1 MNNPPF
7 NRTKVLPSRNMTF
20 VANPSPIGFLY
31 AVASIMMN
39 IIVPKQK
46 PDFVDQVIPE
56 AFDISQYKVR
66 LKLGGVL
73 PLLALVSG
81 PLTFCLFF
89 LVLAAMLHFAWMTSR
104 RRRERERRPF
114 DRKCDPQLKCCLTAL
129 LIALMA
135 LYFLGL
141 ASAYYTSVQMEDGA
155 RLLLLCICNITRTTS
170 ELLNFR
176 TKFLFRRHNQEGFWP
191 VDLRGPYEEIT
202 QIRFWNFVYNESHH
216 RTRRYNKEVDPSSL
230 SPLSGI
236 VEQLAAV
243 HRDLVDVKR
252 ESAVLWLLAEQ
263 LNEGLHRVKHNLL
276 RALLECDD
284 PACVELQRRHHI
296 AELNTHFP
304 FTPMP
309 DLSELLN
316 SVSSLLDDHIKEEV
330 AEGLRSVAD
339 KVAMLEEK
347 SVHYFHNI
355 SEAGRAMSYMQ
366 MRTHRAFYFWAYDRF
381 EDLEQVERVR
391 EHIEDYYFSQIRHVV
406 FTILVILAL
415 PLTLFLGLVLGFCGT
430 RAKVDGSFS
439 ICGRDNGARCV
450 YCAMVLSILV
460 FSVCAVLFATV
471 FAFGALLHRAV
482 CDPFG
487 NPLKSSMFRL
497 IDEFVY
503 LDKIIYKD
511 GAVSVHEGVKVSRV
525 LHDIM
530 YFTKKT
536 HKYYYETFQVRRLF
550 GMDKYKI
557 YLNNS
562 ATVIKKYMK
571 ILKEL
576 PPIKLDV
583 PANHL
588 KDSTRRKLRILAQI
602 PFSNLADE
610 RIPAALKTNS
620 ERHTSALQTVSQLA
634 EALERAARG
643 AGGRAPAGLRA
654 AAAGLRD
661 LRQRTILPMLQL
673 SQKLNTTTRKLYEA
687 RHFNIT
693 NVTLSEAIEQMMT
706 ELDETEWYLREGAG
720 EQIKATLLREA
731 KDITEETL
739 HFYDNIVATL
749 ATPAGHFMPPVV
761 RSARLALCEH
771 VLWPVH
777 GVWLSL
783 LWSMLVLLGMLAV
796 CRRLARIFLQ
806 TDPYPGPE
814 VVRAYDAV
822 KRFERRARKE
832 RRRGGARGLCA
843 GACNDVRLPAPPPD
857 AHCCHKY

>member
-1 MNNPPF
+1 
-7 NRTKVLPSRNMTF
+7 
-20 VANPSPIGFLY
+20 
-31 AVASIMMN
+31 
-39 IIVPKQK
+39 
-46 PDFVDQVIPE
+46 
-56 AFDISQYKVR
+56 
-66 LKLGGVL
+66 
-73 PLLALVSG
+73 
-81 PLTFCLFF
+81 
-89 LVLAAMLHFAWMTSR
+89 
-104 RRRERERRPF
+104 
-114 DRKCDPQLKCCLTAL
+114 
-129 LIALMA
+129 
-135 LYFLGL
+135 
-141 ASAYYTSVQMEDGA
+141 
-155 RLLLLCICNITRTTS
+155 
-170 ELLNFR
+170 
-176 TKFLFRRHNQEGFWP
+176 
-191 VDLRGPYEEIT
+191 
-202 QIRFWNFVYNESHH
+202 
-216 RTRRYNKEVDPSSL
+216 
-230 SPLSGI
+230 
-236 VEQLAAV
+236 
-243 HRDLVDVKR
+243 
-252 ESAVLWLLAEQ
+252 
-263 LNEGLHRVKHNLL
+263 
-276 RALLECDD
+276 
-284 PACVELQRRHHI
+284 
-296 AELNTHFP
+296 
-304 FTPMP
+304 
-309 DLSELLN
+309 
-316 SVSSLLDDHIKEEV
+316 
-330 AEGLRSVAD
+330 
-339 KVAMLEEK
+339 
-347 SVHYFHNI
+347 
-355 SEAGRAMSYMQ
+355 MQ

-536 HKYYYETFQVRRLF
+536 HKYYYE
-550 GMDKYKI
+550 
-557 YLNNS
+557 
-562 ATVIKKYMK
+562 KYMK

-634 EALERAARG
+634 EALERAARGAGGG

-814 VVRAYDAV
+814 WKGWVYPCLPVRAERYLQHVARGGPLLTVRVCRSAYDAV